1 LAKETARK
9 VRLILQLAIQLG
21 LPMLFCAWLWLSP
34 IKNRLGL
41 ALQTASVLLSI
52 IAMCEVGIWTLV
64 PRWSMVLF
72 AIFAL
77 AGAVKAIRQPPSHLG
92 LWGWVQSCVSVVL
105 LIAWGVIIGEAWR
118 GHQPPAIASVQLA
131 FPLKGGDLIIANGG
145 SKLLLNA
152 HQDTLDISVP
162 RHRLWQG
169 QSYGIDIAALRP
181 VGITS
186 DGFQPKDPK
195 RYAIFGR
202 PVHAPCSGTVTALR
216 DGRRDLDVPYVDS
229 KVMEGN
235 HIILRCNGVEVV
247 MAHLKR
253 GSIRVQPGQQIEV
266 GQHIAAAGNSGMS
279 DEPHLHIHAQM
290 PSTKRAPFSGPPV
303 AMFFNGRFLARND
316 RI

>member
-1 LAKETARK
+1 MAKEAARD
-9 VRLILQLAIQLG
+9 VRLILQLTIQLG

-34 IKNRLGL
+34 IKSRWGL
-41 ALQTASVLLSI
+41 ALQTAAVLSSI
-52 IAMCEVGIWTLV
+52 IAMWEAGIWTLI
-64 PRWSMVLF
+64 PRWSLAF
-72 AIFAL
+72 IAIFAL
-77 AGAVKAIRQPPSHLG
+77 AGAVKAIRKPPSHLG
-92 LWGWVQSCVSVVL
+92 LWEWVQSCVSVVL
-105 LIAWGVIIGEAWR
+105 LIAWGIIIVEAWR

-131 FPLKGGDLIIANGG
+131 FPLEGDDLVIANGG

-152 HQDTLDISVP
+152 HQDTLDLSVP

-181 VGITS
+181 AGITP
-186 DGFQPKDPK
+186 DGFRPKDPK
-195 RYAIFGR
+195 RYAVFGR
-202 PVHAPCSGTVTALR
+202 AVHAPCSGTVTALG
-216 DGRRDLDVPYVDS
+216 DGRPDLEVPQVDS

-235 HIILRCNGVEVV
+235 HIIMRCNGAEVV

-253 GSIRVQPGQQIEV
+253 GSIQVRLGQKIGV
-266 GQHIAAAGNSGMS
+266 GQKIAAAGNSGMS

-290 PSTKRAPFSGPPV
+290 PGTKQAPFSGKPV